1 MDQREHGNPAA
12 GFFNRIAV
20 WMRALRV
27 RQWLKNVLVFLPLV
41 FAHRWSDSTL
51 LLRSALAFVVY
62 CAAASAVYLANDLLD
77 VEADRLHTEKRH
89 RPLAAGLIT
98 RSQAWAISASLF
110 IAGAWLAGRWLSP
123 AFLLFY
129 VLYVASAAAYS
140 FGLKRIMVIDAILL
154 ASFYTLRIFAGS
166 IATGIV
172 VSEWL
177 LLFSLFFFLGL
188 AFQKR
193 FSELRQWQDAIA
205 ALNRRGYV
213 KADTAYVGQLGMTS
227 SYLAVLVLALY
238 MHAPEVETHYAR
250 PEVLWWVLPCV
261 LYWTSRIW
269 LLAARGE
276 LKEDA
281 VAFALRDGA
290 SYATGIVITA
300 IALIARPI

>member
-1 MDQREHGNPAA
+1 MDKREHGNPTA
-12 GFFNRIAV
+12 GFENQIAV
-20 WMRALRV
+20 WMHALRV
-27 RQWLKNVLVFLPLV
+27 RQWLKNILVFLPLV
-41 FAHRWSDSTL
+41 FAHRWADGTL
-51 LLRSALAFVVY
+51 LLRSSLAFVVF
-62 CAAASAVYLANDLLD
+62 CAAASAVYLANDILD
-77 VEADRLHTEKRH
+77 VEADRLHMEKRH

-98 RSQAWAISASLF
+98 RSQAWTISALLL
-110 IAGAWLAGRWLSP
+110 IAGACIAGLWVSP
-123 AFLLFY
+123 AFMLFY
-129 VLYVASAAAYS
+129 ALYAASAAAYS

-166 IATGIV
+166 VATGIV

-193 FSELRQWQDAIA
+193 FSELRQWQDTSAT
-205 ALNRRGYV
+205 LNRRGYV

-238 MHAPEVETHYAR
+238 MHAPEVETHYAK

-281 VAFALRDGA
+281 IAFALRDGA
-290 SYATGIVITA
+290 SYATAIIIAA